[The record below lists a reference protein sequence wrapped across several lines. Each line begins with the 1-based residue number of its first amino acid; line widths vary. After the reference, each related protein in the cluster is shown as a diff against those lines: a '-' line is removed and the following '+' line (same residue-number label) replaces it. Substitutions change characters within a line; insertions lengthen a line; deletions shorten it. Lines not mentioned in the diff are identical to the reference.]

1 MTLRLAPV
9 FHLLSLGV
17 LRCASLLV
25 PRPHRREW
33 LLEWRSELWH
43 VRKARTPAQGISW
56 PAEREV
62 AAFCLG
68 AFQDAHCLKQ
78 DSATDEPP
86 LRAPITESAPRCILA
101 LVALVL
107 ASLSVAI
114 SLPRVREQFYQYRYR
129 IAPNIVQLQSPAAT
143 NDTIA
148 TISVEQFR
156 VWNERHR
163 RLFPQFAYYQLAQ
176 QSLASAPT
184 KWTIAHATT
193 NLPQL
198 LNLPIQ
204 FAANTAAIPSTT
216 PRLILTDTV
225 WRTQFSA
232 DPNLIGQTL
241 RIGAQA
247 ATVIGISAPGSW
259 QLPGNIDAL
268 LLEPDAAIPLHR
280 SGYVLAQITP
290 EVDFHG
296 LGDRFRFSAPTTDGT
311 PGDFFCSSLSRR
323 IHGVLGFYIFSIILA
338 CLALPATTPLPLGE
352 YRTGSRKL
360 SWSTRLRRWS
370 FLAAKISLLLPLVLF
385 VSLDLAYARL
395 CDQNTSD
402 YIQLI
407 SAFCICLFGLRW
419 ALRDQRQ
426 RCPVCLGKL
435 THPARVGQPSHNF
448 LAWNGTELIC
458 TGGHGLLHVPEIA
471 TSWYST
477 QRWLYLDPSWQIL
490 FADRTPTA
498 LYF

>member
-1 MTLRLAPV
+1 MTLRPAHV
-9 FHLLSLGV
+9 FHLFSLGI

-25 PRPHRREW
+25 PRARRRDW

-43 VRKARTPAQGISW
+43 VREARTANTFSW
-56 PAEREV
+56 SAEREV

-68 AFQDAHCLKQ
+68 CFQDARYLQQ
-78 DSATDEPP
+78 DSTPDDAP
-86 LRAPITESAPRCILA
+86 LRAPITESAPRCILTLA
-101 LVALVL
+101 ALVL

-114 SLPRVREQFYQYRYR
+114 SLPRVRDQFDQYRYR

-143 NDTIA
+143 NDSTPTI
-148 TISVEQFR
+148 TIEQFR
-156 VWNERHR
+156 VWNQRPR
-163 RLFPQFAYYQLAQ
+163 RLFPQFAYFQLAH
-176 QSLASAPT
+176 QSLPAT
-184 KWTIAHATT
+184 HTTWIIAHATT

-204 FAANTAAIPSTT
+204 LAANTAAIPQST
-216 PRLILTDTV
+216 PRLILSDAV

-232 DPNLIGQTL
+232 DQNLIGQTL
-241 RIGAQA
+241 RIGKQA
-247 ATVIGISAPGSW
+247 AIIIGIAASGSW

-268 LLEPDAAIPLHR
+268 LLEPDAAIPSHR
-280 SGYVLAQITP
+280 NGYVLAEIAP
-290 EVDFHG
+290 DSEFPS
-296 LGDRFRFSAPTTDGT
+296 LRDRFRFTAPTTDGT
-311 PGDFFCSSLSRR
+311 PGDFYCASLSRR
-323 IHGVLGFYIFSIILA
+323 IHGVFGFYIFAIILA

-352 YRTGSRKL
+352 YRAGSRKL

-385 VSLDLAYARL
+385 VSLDLAYARP

-407 SAFCICLFGLRW
+407 SSFCICLFGLRW

-435 THPARVGQPSHNF
+435 THPARVGQPSRNF

-471 TSWYST
+471 TSWYGT

-490 FADRTPTA
+490 FADRNLAP